1 MEVTDWV
8 FQMTSYLSIF
18 FFVMA
23 AGLIFNLDSK
33 KRVFVA
39 LALIFGSVAVNPIR
53 AHGIFLT
60 LWLVMIMGL
69 ISERRSKRKFLVVL
83 LLFSIILFLF
93 LLNKQTFGDPVANTA
108 MLNPGIA
115 VVRSSFEVGDLTIP
129 AHYFRN
135 LGSGLIPNS
144 IVEELSKL
152 NITQVLLRS
161 YHPGIEIV
169 VWAGGMLG
177 FLLFYKRY
185 LFANRNSRV
194 LIVIYSVAIL
204 TFVYLANKILLASNL
219 TVNSRISA
227 TFGFTFLFTMVL
239 FTIFDAINK
248 NAEKAKLD
256 ALILGVC
263 GFFILVPWIHDPINH
278 LTTTHRYLI
287 FSSLLAPLLL
297 ADFSSSLLSSRK
309 IIVYI
314 GILLLIGT
322 FASITVFEIDQMSKR
337 HGRFYGETL
346 WGQID
351 RYFGDENLKDERSVV
366 YFASDNNRQLHDL
379 IISSFGFRM
388 GLYYDIWDFDKLPY
402 AIESLDDFRSMLTDG
417 EASFKY
423 IGKVHTFEMKD
434 AYAFEIKDN
443 QVRKLDISK
452 LLY

>member
-1 MEVTDWV
+1 
-8 FQMTSYLSIF
+8 
-18 FFVMA
+18 
-23 AGLIFNLDSK
+23 
-33 KRVFVA
+33 
-39 LALIFGSVAVNPIR
+39 
-53 AHGIFLT
+53 
-60 LWLVMIMGL
+60 
-69 ISERRSKRKFLVVL
+69 
-83 LLFSIILFLF
+83 
-93 LLNKQTFGDPVANTA
+93 
-108 MLNPGIA
+108 
-115 VVRSSFEVGDLTIP
+115 
-129 AHYFRN
+129 
-135 LGSGLIPNS
+135 
-144 IVEELSKL
+144 
-152 NITQVLLRS
+152 
-161 YHPGIEIV
+161 
-169 VWAGGMLG
+169 MLG